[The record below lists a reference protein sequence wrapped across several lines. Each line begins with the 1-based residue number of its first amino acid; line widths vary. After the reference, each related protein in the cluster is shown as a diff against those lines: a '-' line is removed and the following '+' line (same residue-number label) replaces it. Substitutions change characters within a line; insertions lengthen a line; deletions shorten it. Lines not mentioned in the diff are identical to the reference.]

1 MTQGLVVLGTKELCV
16 RLVGALSGAGL
27 PFTAVTVDDT
37 PDVRSELERLRAARA
52 IVAESPRDAY
62 RIALSQ
68 QPAAVL
74 VAGWYWLIS
83 DDVLEA
89 VPAGFIGLH
98 YSPLPRYRGSSPVV
112 WALLNGDPELGYS
125 VFRLSSGMD
134 EGPIAASG
142 RVPRG
147 DGYIG
152 PALDRLTSAAVPALV
167 GVARGVLDGTAEF
180 LPQPREGASYAAP
193 RLPSDGRIDWTRA
206 AGEVERFVRA
216 QSRPYPGAFTE
227 AKGETRRV
235 WRATATEFACFGAPG
250 QVVLSDDEALVVA
263 CGHGTGLR
271 IERDEEWIGVRGGR
285 LS

>member
-1 MTQGLVVLGTKELCV
+1 MTQRLVVLGTKELCV
-16 RLVGALSGAGL
+16 RLVDALSVADL
-27 PFTAVTVDDT
+27 PFTAVTIDDSADT
-37 PDVRSELERLRAARA
+37 RSELDRLREARA
-52 IVAESPRDAY
+52 IVAENPRDAY
-62 RIALSQ
+62 RIALDQ

-89 VPAGFIGLH
+89 VPG
-98 YSPLPRYRGSSPVV
+98 V

-142 RVPRG
+142 QVSRG

-152 PALDRLTSAAVPALV
+152 TALDRLTSAAVPALV
-167 GVARGVLDGTAEF
+167 GVARGVLEGTVEF
-180 LPQPREGASYAAP
+180 LPQSREGVSYAAP
-193 RLPSDGRIDWTRA
+193 RLPSDGRIDWTLPA
-206 AGEVERFVRA
+206 DELERFVRA

-227 AKGETRRV
+227 AKGEARRV
-235 WRATATEFACFGAPG
+235 WRATATDFPCFGTPG
-250 QVVLSDDEALVVA
+250 QVVLSEDEAIVVA
-263 CGHGTGLR
+263 CGFGTGLR
-271 IERDEEWIGVRGGR
+271 IERDEEWSGVRSGR